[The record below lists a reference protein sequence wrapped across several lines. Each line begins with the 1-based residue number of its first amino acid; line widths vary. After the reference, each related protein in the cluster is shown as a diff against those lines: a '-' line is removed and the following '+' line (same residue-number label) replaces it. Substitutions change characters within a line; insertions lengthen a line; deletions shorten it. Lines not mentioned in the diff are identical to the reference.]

1 MSKLKD
7 IFAGDRPG
15 KKVMEEMVIQLTY
28 IYPTMFRECE
38 GLCGNFQQP
47 PPCNVFKA
55 QVKPKLSLIA
65 KLRLD
70 PAHVQA
76 G

>member
-1 MSKLKD
+1 MSKLKE

-38 GLCGNFQQP
+38 G
-47 PPCNVFKA
+47 
-55 QVKPKLSLIA
+55 
-65 KLRLD
+65 
-70 PAHVQA
+70 
-76 G
+76 